1 MTGTAEIR
9 AELEQRLAD
18 LTARAGRVEAE
29 MAAPM
34 DADSEEQAT
43 EAADDTALA
52 SEDAMIIA
60 EIAAVRAA
68 IGRIDAGHY
77 GQCLS
82 CGADIAPARL
92 AALPEATRCT
102 DCMNSE
108 APR

>member
-1 MTGTAEIR
+1 MTGTADIR
-9 AELEQRLAD
+9 ADLEQRLSD
-18 LTARAGRVEAE
+18 LTARAGRIETE

-34 DADSEEQAT
+34 AADSEEQAT
-43 EAADDTALA
+43 EAADDSALA
-52 SEDAMIIA
+52 GEDALVLK

-92 AALPEATRCT
+92 AAVPEATM
-102 DCMNSE
+102 CME
-108 APR
+108 CAK

>member
-1 MTGTAEIR
+1 MTATADVR

-18 LTARAGRVEAE
+18 LTARAGRIEAE

-52 SEDAMIIA
+52 SEDALVIT

-92 AALPEATRCT
+92 AALPEATMCM
-102 DCMNSE
+102 DC
-108 APR
+108 AT

>member
-1 MTGTAEIR
+1 MTGTAEVR
-9 AELEQRLAD
+9 AELEQRLSD
-18 LTARAGRVEAE
+18 LTARAGRIEAE

-43 EAADDTALA
+43 EMADDDALA
-52 SEDAMIIA
+52 SEDALVIK

-92 AALPEATRCT
+92 AAVPEATMCM
-102 DCMNSE
+102 DC
-108 APR
+108 AK

>member
-1 MTGTAEIR
+1 MTGTADIR
-9 AELEQRLAD
+9 AELEQRLSD
-18 LTARAGRVEAE
+18 LTARAGRVETE

-34 DADSEEQAT
+34 NADSEEQAT

-60 EIAAVRAA
+60 EITTVRAA

-77 GQCLS
+77 GLCLS

-92 AALPEATRCT
+92 AALPEATMCM
-102 DCMNSE
+102 DC
-108 APR
+108 AK

>member
-1 MTGTAEIR
+1 VTATAEVR

-18 LTARAGRVEAE
+18 LTARAGRIEAE
-29 MAAPM
+29 IAAPM

-43 EAADDTALA
+43 EMADDTALA
-52 SEDAMIIA
+52 GEDALVLK

-77 GQCLS
+77 GKCLS

-92 AALPEATRCT
+92 AALPEATMCM
-102 DCMNSE
+102 DC
-108 APR
+108 AT

>member
-1 MTGTAEIR
+1 MTGTADIR
-9 AELEQRLAD
+9 AELERRLSE

-29 MAAPM
+29 ITVPM
-34 DADSEEQAT
+34 NADSEEQAT

-77 GQCLS
+77 GKCLS

-92 AALPEATRCT
+92 AALPEATMCM
-102 DCMNSE
+102 DCM
-108 APR
+108 

>member
-1 MTGTAEIR
+1 MTGNADIR
-9 AELEQRLAD
+9 AELERRLSD
-18 LTARAGRVEAE
+18 LTARAGRVETE

-77 GQCLS
+77 GKCLS
-82 CGADIAPARL
+82 CGTDIAPARL
-92 AALPEATRCT
+92 AALPEATM
-102 DCMNSE
+102 CME
-108 APR
+108 CAK

>member
-1 MTGTAEIR
+1 MTGTADIR
-9 AELEQRLAD
+9 AELERRLSD

-29 MAAPM
+29 ITVPM
-34 DADSEEQAT
+34 NADSEEQAT

-60 EIAAVRAA
+60 EIAAVGSA

-77 GQCLS
+77 GKCLS

-92 AALPEATRCT
+92 AALPEATMCT
-102 DCMNSE
+102 DCM
-108 APR
+108 